1 MKICAWPKA
10 RQPRESRERHR
21 RGRRIRA
28 QLESIDNVPVG
39 GTPAEFAKEIA
50 RATEQNRR
58 LVETGGISTE

>member
-1 MKICAWPKA
+1 VLARINAEFDKA
-10 RQPRESRERHR
+10 LRDPE
-21 RGRRIRA
+21 IRA